1 MPNIIRRQSEP
12 APQVMHDPF
21 RLMRDLMRFDPF
33 REMGVEIPSPL
44 FGGEIAYAP
53 AFEVREA
60 ADAFVFKADL
70 PGVKDK
76 DIDVKLT
83 GNRLQI
89 SGKRE
94 AERQDQ
100 QDTYY
105 TYERSYGSF
114 QRTFTLP
121 EGTDLDHVQAE
132 LKEGVLTVAVPK
144 KAPAQAR
151 TVTIKG
157 ADTPRS

>member
-1 MPNIIRRQSEP
+1 MPNIIRRQSEQV
-12 APQVMHDPF
+12 PQVMNDPF

-33 REMGVEIPSPL
+33 REMGVEIPAPL

-100 QDTYY
+100 QDTYF
-105 TYERSYGSF
+105 TYERSFGSF

-151 TVTIKG
+151 TVAIKG

>member
-1 MPNIIRRQSEP
+1 MPNIIRRPSEQ
-12 APQVMHDPF
+12 APQVMNDPF

-33 REMGVEIPSPL
+33 REMGVEIPSAL
-44 FGGEIAYAP
+44 FGGELAYAP
-53 AFEVREA
+53 AFEVRETT
-60 ADAFVFKADL
+60 DAFVFKADL

-89 SGKRE
+89 SGKRDQ
-94 AERQDQ
+94 ERQEQ

-114 QRTFTLP
+114 LRTFTLP
-121 EGTDLDHVQAE
+121 DGADLDHVQAD

-144 KAPAQAR
+144 KAPTQAR
-151 TVTIKG
+151 AVAIKG

>member
-1 MPNIIRRQSEP
+1 MPNIIRRQSEQ
-12 APQVMHDPF
+12 APQVMNDPF

-94 AERQDQ
+94 QE
-100 QDTYY
+100 
-105 TYERSYGSF
+105 
-114 QRTFTLP
+114 
-121 EGTDLDHVQAE
+121 
-132 LKEGVLTVAVPK
+132 
-144 KAPAQAR
+144 
-151 TVTIKG
+151 
-157 ADTPRS
+157 PRG

>member
-1 MPNIIRRQSEP
+1 MPRARRP
-12 APQVMHDPF
+12 H
-21 RLMRDLMRFDPF
+21 
-33 REMGVEIPSPL
+33 
-44 FGGEIAYAP
+44 AP
-53 AFEVREA
+53 AAGLSPR
-60 ADAFVFKADL
+60 
-70 PGVKDK
+70 VKDT